1 MDPLSSKIT
10 MRAFTTVKRGYDPNE
25 VDAYLR
31 DVAARVASI
40 EDELSRAHT
49 KVVGLEKRVQ
59 GDRDADTVVQTAFL
73 AAAEAKAKLLQEA
86 RARADEIIASAEAR
100 AGAEMGDPGATVT
113 AARAEAERM
122 LAEAQRHVEAL
133 EADIARR
140 RQEAEAEIAA
150 MVADA
155 RAAGGGMDR
164 GALVAIDDEIDEA
177 REKLHR
183 IVWLLRT
190 LKEAVRGGID
200 PAETTVPELQVVLDG
215 VTADLT
221 PLLPESYRT
230 AG

>member
-10 MRAFTTVKRGYDPNE
+10 TRAFTTVKRGYDPAE
-25 VDAYLR
+25 VDAHLR
-31 DVAARVASI
+31 DVAARVASL
-40 EDELSRAHT
+40 EDELSRAHA

-100 AGAEMGDPGATVT
+100 AGAAVGDPGAAVT

-122 LAEAQRHVEAL
+122 LLEAQRHAEAL
-133 EADIARR
+133 EADIAGRR
-140 RQEAEAEIAA
+140 REAEAEIAA

-155 RAAGGGMDR
+155 RAAGGHVDR
-164 GALVAIDDEIDEA
+164 AALEAIDDEIDEA

-190 LKEAVRGGID
+190 LKEAVRDGID
-200 PAETTVPELQVVLDG
+200 LAETTVPELQVVLDD

-221 PLLPESYRT
+221 PLVTETYRT
-230 AG
+230 VR

>member
-1 MDPLSSKIT
+1 
-10 MRAFTTVKRGYDPNE
+10 
-25 VDAYLR
+25 
-31 DVAARVASI
+31 
-40 EDELSRAHT
+40 
-49 KVVGLEKRVQ
+49 VVGLEKRVQ

-86 RARADEIIASAEAR
+86 RARADEIIASAQAR

-122 LAEAQRHVEAL
+122 LLEARRHVEAL
-133 EADIARR
+133 EADIAGR
-140 RQEAEAEIAA
+140 RQEAEADIAA
-150 MVADA
+150 MIADA
-155 RAAGGGMDR
+155 RAGGGMDR
-164 GALVAIDDEIDEA
+164 GSLLALDDEIDEA

-200 PAETTVPELQVVLDG
+200 LAETTVPELQVVLDG

>member
-1 MDPLSSKIT
+1 MDPLSSRIT
-10 MRAFTTVKRGYDPNE
+10 TRAFTTVKRGYDPDE
-25 VDAYLR
+25 VDGHLR
-31 DVAARVASI
+31 DVAARVASL
-40 EDELSRAHT
+40 EDELSRAHA

-100 AGAEMGDPGATVT
+100 AGAAVGDPGATVT

-122 LAEAQRHVEAL
+122 LLEAQRHAEAL
-133 EADIARR
+133 EADIAGRR
-140 RQEAEAEIAA
+140 KEAEAEIAA

-155 RAAGGGMDR
+155 RAAGGNVDR
-164 GALVAIDDEIDEA
+164 AALETIDDEIDEA

-190 LKEAVRGGID
+190 LKEAVRDGID
-200 PAETTVPELQVVLDG
+200 LAETTVPELQVVLDD

-221 PLLPESYRT
+221 PLVTETYRT
-230 AG
+230 VR